1 MMKCPVCNRS
11 LAPTI
16 SICFTCG
23 AMMNDSVREELQTK
37 ISPVSGSLKAEKRTE
52 TATVTAPPKPMPVS
66 PVRMEVS
73 HTSTPVSAKMA
84 MPVAPPKPAAVTF
97 PKPLESS
104 SSSVVPAKAA
114 SLPKPP
120 ARLITAELTTPKTS
134 PTLVGFQAKN
144 SAVPDW
150 RLQLANAVRTRKS
163 GPAGDDAAPMAV
175 APQAQPRTRGANALK
190 AAAAEEPEPAPDS
203 KHKDPRVAA
212 ALERIAQSR
221 KAFMTD
227 DAGSAPETAAPAEA
241 QRNFPFNIVSR
252 NGSQPVKPG
261 ENKATINAPI
271 KPRLVPSIRLEKKE
285 FDTNKL
291 PPVADVVGNSV
302 APVEEGVV
310 ANAPAFAE
318 NVSRKRIH
326 TEEEFYDHEELET
339 IQAYD
344 EDVDDLPQFSMRFS
358 AGLFDMI
365 IGAGTSLALLLPF
378 VMMGGDWF
386 SMSGL
391 IAFIPTCAIVMFIYL
406 TAAVGFYGRTVGMRM
421 FSLELVDVDEN
432 EYPSLHQ
439 AAVNSA
445 VYLLSMAFA
454 GAGFLTVPFN
464 EEKRALHDI
473 VSGTIMVKEF

>member
-37 ISPVSGSLKAEKRTE
+37 ITPVSGSLKAEKRTE
-52 TATVTAPPKPMPVS
+52 TPAVAAPARPMPVS

-73 HTSTPVSAKMA
+73 HNSNPVSAKMA
-84 MPVAPPKPAAVTF
+84 MPVAPPKPAAAPA
-97 PKPLESS
+97 PKPLASPIQ
-104 SSSVVPAKAA
+104 SVMPAKAA
-114 SLPKPP
+114 PLPKPP
-120 ARLITAELTTPKTS
+120 AKLITAELTTPKTS

-144 SAVPDW
+144 STVPDW

-163 GPAGDDAAPMAV
+163 GPAGEDAAPMAV

-190 AAAAEEPEPAPDS
+190 TAVAEQAEPAPEP

-212 ALERIAQSR
+212 ALDRIAQSR
-221 KAFMTD
+221 KAFLTE
-227 DAGSAPETAAPAEA
+227 DAGSTPQNVAPAEA
-241 QRNFPFNIVSR
+241 QRNYPFNIVSR
-252 NGSQPVKPG
+252 TGSQPVKMG

-291 PPVADVVGNSV
+291 PPVSDVVGTALAMND
-302 APVEEGVV
+302 EELVTK
-310 ANAPAFAE
+310 APAFSEDA
-318 NVSRKRIH
+318 SRKRIH
-326 TEEEFYDHEELET
+326 TEEEFYDHEEIEVEV
-339 IQAYD
+339 D
-344 EDVDDLPQFSMRFS
+344 EEEYDDLPQFSMRFN

-365 IGAGTSLALLLPF
+365 IGAGASLVLLLPF
-378 VMMGGDWF
+378 VIMGGDWF

-406 TAAVGFYGRTVGMRM
+406 TAAVGFYGRTVGMRL
-421 FSLELVDVDEN
+421 FSLELVDADEN

-445 VYLLSMAFA
+445 VYLLSLAFA
-454 GAGFLTVPFN
+454 GAGFLTVLFN